1 MKNPFRFRKKKT
13 PSLHSAIA
21 GRILTGLLIEENNLL
36 LRFTDTSMI
45 VNLPDRTFAFRTAFS
60 TVRCKCYPVF
70 GQRVG
75 QDASP
80 GRPKSLPRLRDLHR
94 THGHCPLQRLS
105 GCSPWRIPD
114 DDPGW

>member
-45 VNLPDRTFAFRTAFS
+45 VNLPDRTFAFRTIQAHYITF
-60 TVRCKCYPVF
+60 
-70 GQRVG
+70 
-75 QDASP
+75 
-80 GRPKSLPRLRDLHR
+80 
-94 THGHCPLQRLS
+94 
-105 GCSPWRIPD
+105 
-114 DDPGW
+114 PGWLRVMHVAQDQSQIILEVLGGLYTARISICFTNNNWKIVFQGGRILASA